1 MDFTFKTPEVQTM
14 YNYLKVF
21 YKKTYYKYV
30 MGKYTD
36 DRRIYINTYRE
47 LIRML
52 LVVDTVYRKSCILDV
67 GIRKEFSEELEL
79 LDKIKTKFQE
89 LEKV

>member
-1 MDFTFKTPEVQTM
+1 MDFTFKTPEVQTK
-14 YNYLKVF
+14 YNYLKAF
-21 YKKTYYKYV
+21 YKETYYEYV

-52 LVVDTVYRKSCILDV
+52 FVVDTVYRKSCILDNGV
-67 GIRKEFSEELEL
+67 NEKFSEELKL
-79 LDKIKTKFQE
+79 LNKIKTKFQE

>member
-1 MDFTFKTPEVQTM
+1 MDFTFKTPEIQTK
-14 YNYLKVF
+14 YNYLRAF
-21 YKKTYYKYV
+21 YKETYYKYV

-36 DRRIYINTYRE
+36 DRRLYINTYRE

-52 LVVDTVYRKSCILDV
+52 FVVDTVYRKSCILDV
-67 GIRKEFSEELEL
+67 GISEKFSKELEF